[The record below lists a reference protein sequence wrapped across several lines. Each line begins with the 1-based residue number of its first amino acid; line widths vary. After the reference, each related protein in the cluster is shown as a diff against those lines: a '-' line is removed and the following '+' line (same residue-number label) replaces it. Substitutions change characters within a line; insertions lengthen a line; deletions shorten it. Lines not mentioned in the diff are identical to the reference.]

1 MQAPHIQ
8 PFLERVAQAYLSQQD
23 IPISE
28 CCFIFPNRRSG
39 LFFRKYLGSILDKK
53 SALLPCTTTI
63 TDWVLDMS
71 GDAEANRI
79 DQLFILYKAYRNIAR
94 ERKMN
99 ISSFNQFIFW
109 GDMIIN
115 DFNDIDKSLANARQ
129 IFSNLKNYN
138 EIKSSYLTQ
147 EQRDLIEEFFGVS
160 LDDAEDE
167 YGNPV
172 ERFWLHTGDDENDS
186 KGKFLKLWSVLF
198 PLYEEFNKL
207 LAKDGKSYQGAM
219 FRKVAENLAE
229 IDADTL
235 PYKRYI
241 FVGFNI
247 LTESER
253 FIFRTLQKKGIADF
267 YWDNNSRI
275 IKEGK
280 IDAIQFINRNRKLF
294 PPLYPNFEEENT
306 NKPNVNVISVS
317 SNTGMV
323 KIAADILKKLPKGSF
338 IPSRDNALNTAI
350 VIPDESLFLPV
361 FSSINDAFDKVNIT
375 LGTPLRMFP
384 ITTLLTSI
392 IALHRRTWNKD
403 GEWHFFHED
412 VKNLLSNPFIA
423 SFDPDAVLS
432 FTENLAKSKQK
443 MVSINDLK
451 RINPTLSPIFTKI
464 TSNATGSEALAYMDE
479 VMKIVITLVMRHNSS
494 EHTDNA
500 DNKQLSLDHGI
511 IGRLQQ
517 ILVQLHHTLN
527 IYSEIDL
534 KGETSLLLIHR
545 LINSSTVA
553 LEGEPLNGLQVLG
566 VLETR
571 NLDFDNL
578 IILSANEKTYP
589 RRMFT
594 RSMIPQNLRI
604 GYNLPTN
611 QHEESA
617 GTYYFYRMLSRAK
630 NVYLFYDNRNQI
642 RSGGEES
649 RYIYQ
654 LRYLYRQYI
663 NLNLQS
669 YVMKVHTPKPAH
681 IEIKKNERVME
692 LLNRYRDSAENSPN
706 RKYFSATALKK
717 YLECPLQFYLQYVE
731 ELYPQEENEME
742 FIDSA
747 TFGSVLHDTMKE
759 LYYGVG
765 ETRDINRTLTAEQIN
780 SFIDSTKLD
789 KILLKNINLLYYNV
803 RNPKKAAEKEAT
815 GEALIIM
822 AIMKK
827 YITELL
833 KYDAKRAP
841 ITLISA
847 EAEEKGY
854 WELAPGKG
862 FNFRQ
867 FIDRLDRLADG
878 TVRVIDYKTGKDGL
892 ASESIDFMFTPSE
905 KLHSVQGMFQLMLY
919 SFFHN
924 YYEGNPDQ
932 PLRPIIYKI
941 KDFFGKKRINSNDFV
956 LKIGDD
962 VLTNHLDYKE
972 EFMQQLENLIDEI
985 FDSEVPFRQS
995 CHSGACAYCGFAEI
1009 CRR

>member
-1 MQAPHIQ
+1 MQ
-8 PFLERVAQAYLSQQD
+8 PFLKSVAQAYMSQTD
-23 IPISE
+23 ISVSE
-28 CCFIFPNRRSG
+28 CCFVFPNRRSG
-39 LFFRKYLGSILDKK
+39 LFFRKYLGSILCEK

-71 GDAEANRI
+71 GYVEANRI
-79 DQLFILYKAYRNIAR
+79 DQLFILYKAYSNIAR
-94 ERKMN
+94 KRKMN

-138 EIKSSYLTQ
+138 EIKSSYLTE
-147 EQRDLIEEFFGVS
+147 EQRIAIEKFFGVT
-160 LDDAEDE
+160 LDDSLDE

-172 ERFWLHTGDDENDS
+172 ERFWLHIGNDEKDS

-198 PLYEEFNKL
+198 PLYEEFNAL
-207 LAKDGKSYQGAM
+207 LANDGKSYQGAM
-219 FRKVAENLAE
+219 FREVADRLAVTG
-229 IDADTL
+229 ADQL
-235 PYKRYI
+235 PFKRYI

-253 FIFRTLQKKGIADF
+253 HIFRALQKKGIADF
-267 YWDNNSRI
+267 YWDSNSLI
-275 IKEGK
+275 IREGK
-280 IDAIQFINRNRKLF
+280 IDAIQFINSNKKLF
-294 PPLYPNFEEENT
+294 PPRYPHFEEENT

-317 SNTGMV
+317 SDTGMV
-323 KIAADILKKLPKGSF
+323 KIAADILKKLPDEAF

-350 VIPDESLFLPV
+350 VIPDESLFMPV
-361 FSSINDAFDKVNIT
+361 FSSITDKFKTVNIT

-423 SFDPDAVLS
+423 SYAPEAVLS
-432 FTENLAKSKQK
+432 FTEKLAKSKQK

-451 RINPTLSPIFTKI
+451 RINDTLSPLFTEI
-464 TSNATGSEALAYMDE
+464 ASTATGSEALTYLEKVMDI
-479 VMKIVITLVMRHNSS
+479 VTLLVIHHNKIELAEDADSS
-494 EHTDNA
+494 A
-500 DNKQLSLDHGI
+500 VSLENGI
-511 IGRLQQ
+511 LGRLQQ
-517 ILVQLHHTLN
+517 ILMQLRHTLN
-527 IYSEIDL
+527 IYSDIDL
-534 KGETSLLLIHR
+534 KGETSLLLVHR

-553 LEGEPLNGLQVLG
+553 LEGEPLEGLQVLG

-589 RRMFT
+589 RKIFT
-594 RSMIPQNLRI
+594 RSMISQNIRI

-611 QHEESA
+611 QHQESA
-617 GTYYFYRMLSRAK
+617 STYYFYRMLSRAK
-630 NVYLFYDNRNQI
+630 NVYLLYDNRNRI

-669 YVMKVHTPKPAH
+669 YVMKVHTPQPAY
-681 IEIKKNERVME
+681 IEIKKNERIMN
-692 LLNRYRDSAENSPN
+692 LLNRYRDSREDSPD
-706 RKYFSATALKK
+706 RKFFSATALKK
-717 YLECPLQFYLQYVE
+717 YLECPLQFYLRYVE
-731 ELYPQEENEME
+731 GLKPQEENEVE

-759 LYYGVG
+759 LYYGEG
-765 ETRDINRTLTAEQIN
+765 EARNINITLTEDKINGFMHSTQLDKLLVKHINR
-780 SFIDSTKLD
+780 
-789 KILLKNINLLYYNV
+789 LYYNV
-803 RNPKKAAEKEAT
+803 RDLKKAAEKEAT
-815 GEALIIM
+815 GEALIIV
-822 AIMKK
+822 AIIKK
-827 YITELL
+827 YIIELL

-847 EAEEKGY
+847 EADEKQY

-862 FNFRQ
+862 FNFIQ
-867 FIDRLDRLADG
+867 YIDRIDRLADG
-878 TVRVIDYKTGKDGL
+878 TTRIIDYKTGRDQLK
-892 ASESIDFMFTPSE
+892 AESIDFMFTPSE
-905 KLHSVQGMFQLMLY
+905 GLHSVQGMFQLLLY

-924 YYEGNPDQ
+924 YYEHTPDR
-932 PLRPIIYKI
+932 PLQPIIYKI
-941 KDFFGKKRINSNDFV
+941 KDFFGKQRKNSEEFT
-956 LKIGDD
+956 LKIADEE
-962 VLTNHLDYKE
+962 LENHLKYKE
-972 EFMQQLENLIDEI
+972 EFMQNLEKLIDEI
-985 FDSEVPFRQS
+985 FNPDIPFTQS
-995 CHSGACAYCGFAEI
+995 CHTGACSYCGFADI